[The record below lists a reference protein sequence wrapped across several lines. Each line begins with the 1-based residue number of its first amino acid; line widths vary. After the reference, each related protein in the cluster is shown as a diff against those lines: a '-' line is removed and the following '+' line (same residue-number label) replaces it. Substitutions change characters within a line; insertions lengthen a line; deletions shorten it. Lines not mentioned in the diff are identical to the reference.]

1 MKKNILVFPSA
12 SNLAIEI
19 HYALSKNKN
28 INLIGCS
35 SIENEITKI
44 FNKNLKIKRFI
55 GDNGFM
61 EKLNK
66 IIKKHNI
73 DLIYPLSDDVNL
85 YFSKN
90 IDKLK
95 CEVILSCCETNVI
108 LRSKYKTYKYFK
120 DIINVPEVYENINKI
135 KKFPVFIK
143 PNEGSSSKECYIV
156 KNKKELN
163 FFFDKIKNPIVL
175 EYLSGQEFTVDCFT
189 DFNGNLLFS
198 QPRLRIC
205 KNSGASSYTRIFSNQ
220 ELKEWAAK
228 INENIKLN
236 GAWFF
241 QTKINEKGEQCLL
254 EIGSRIGASSGIN
267 RFNDINLPLLN
278 FFNHF
283 KIPVEIKSSDFQI
296 TGYRYLNY
304 KFEFDFN
311 LYKNIY
317 FDFDDTLL
325 INNKLNPE
333 LISFIIKCI
342 NAKINVILI
351 SKHKGNLDK
360 NLKKLKI
367 KNLFKEVIHLNKNEK
382 KFMYMKE
389 NSMLI
394 DDSFAERKEAK
405 ENGFF
410 SFPPDIFH

>member
-44 FNKNLKIKRFI
+44 FNKNLKINRFI

-66 IIKKHNI
+66 IIKKYNI

-90 IDKLK
+90 INKLK
-95 CEVILSCCETNVI
+95 CEVISSCCETNVI
-108 LRSKYKTYKYFK
+108 LRSKYKTYKHFK

-135 KKFPVFIK
+135 KEFPVFIK
-143 PNEGSSSKECYIV
+143 PNEGSSSRECYIV

-163 FFFDKIKNPIVL
+163 FFVDKIKNPIVL

-189 DFNGNLLFS
+189 DFNGKLLFS
-198 QPRLRIC
+198 QPRLRIF

-254 EIGSRIGASSGIN
+254 EIGARIGASSGIN
-267 RFNDINLPLLN
+267 RFNDVNLPLLN

-283 KIPVEIKSSDFQI
+283 KIPVEINSSDFQI
-296 TGYRYLNY
+296 TGYRHLNY

-325 INNKLNPE
+325 INGKLNPD

-351 SKHKGNLDK
+351 SKHKGNLDR
-360 NLKKLKI
+360 NLEKI
-367 KNLFKEVIHLNKNEK
+367 KIKKLFKEIIHLNKNEK
-382 KFMYMKE
+382 KFMYMKK
-389 NSMLI
+389 NSMLV

-405 ENGFF
+405 DNGFC
-410 SFPPDIFH
+410 SFPPEIFH

>member
-44 FNKNLKIKRFI
+44 FNKNLKINRFI

-267 RFNDINLPLLN
+267 RFNDVNLPLLN

-283 KIPVEIKSSDFQI
+283 KIPVEINSNDFQI
-296 TGYRYLNY
+296 TGRRHLNY

-311 LYKNIY
+311 LYKDIY

-325 INNKLNPE
+325 INGKLNPD
-333 LISFIIKCI
+333 LISFIVKCI

-360 NLKKLKI
+360 SLKKFKI

-389 NSMLI
+389 NSILI

-405 ENGFF
+405 NNGFC